1 MLIIFCRA
9 AQLTINRLTP
19 PRREWGAVAPGLA
32 HTTELVRVTN
42 QEDPNGQRDTAGSHI
57 QGESEARI

>member
-32 HTTELVRVTN
+32 PTTELVSVTN
-42 QEDPNGQRDTAGSHI
+42 QEDPNG
-57 QGESEARI
+57 